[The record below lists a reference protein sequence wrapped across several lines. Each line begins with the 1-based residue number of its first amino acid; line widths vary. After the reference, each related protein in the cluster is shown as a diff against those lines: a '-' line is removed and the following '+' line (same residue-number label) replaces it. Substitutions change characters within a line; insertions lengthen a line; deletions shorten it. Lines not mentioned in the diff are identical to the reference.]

1 MANTKSALK
10 RIKLTQRDT
19 LRNQVNKS
27 VMKTSIKT
35 FLKSYEDCL
44 ESFSLSKKELLKK
57 NLSIACSKID
67 KAKNQGIIHKNT
79 ARRKKA
85 ALQYMY
91 NKVPQA

>member
-1 MANTKSALK
+1 MANIKSALK

-19 LRNQVNKS
+19 LRNKVNNS

-44 ESFSLSKKELLKK
+44 ESFSQSKKDLLHKD
-57 NLSIACSKID
+57 LSIACSKID

-79 ARRKKA
+79 AIRKKA

-91 NKVPQA
+91 NKVGQS